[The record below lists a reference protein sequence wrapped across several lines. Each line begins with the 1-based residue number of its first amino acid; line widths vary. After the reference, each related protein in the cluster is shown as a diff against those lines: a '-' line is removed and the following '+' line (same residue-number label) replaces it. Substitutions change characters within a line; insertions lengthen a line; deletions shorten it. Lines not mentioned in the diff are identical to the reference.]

1 MIMTLRPPKFFECAS
16 RDDSFVVSFGAVSLN
31 DLPHVISQLNAISAS
46 ESQIHKKYRHFLP
59 SEKERR
65 VETRLHDIHIYV
77 LEAPCVSHQKL
88 SRFVLCPFPYIS
100 PWPSGLRSDR

>member
-46 ESQIHKKYRHFLP
+46 ESQIHKTYRRFLP
-59 SEKERR
+59 SEIKKISELKPGF
-65 VETRLHDIHIYV
+65 TIYTYTFSRLH
-77 LEAPCVSHQKL
+77 A
-88 SRFVLCPFPYIS
+88 FPTKS
-100 PWPSGLRSDR
+100 